1 MATALIRSLQSHG
14 LQPTAAVGHG
24 VGAVAAACAAGAVTI
39 ADGLDLAAG
48 TARSAFV
55 AASEP
60 GYALFVAPG
69 GASLTGQQARDPG
82 YWKAVLEEPADG
94 WVAGQVAGLDLAA
107 WLEIGTSATL
117 HLPSAAAP
125 SVPADPYAQ
134 LLHTVGVLWE
144 IGICGPRDR
153 STTGAEGASRPHIPI
168 RGDPALCR
176 GPGAGNLGKAELMQE
191 TQTETALAGLQRLW
205 MEVLGVDAVDEDDNF
220 LELGGHSL
228 SAIRLSTLI
237 REELNLTVPFAEIL
251 QNTVYADLREVIRRA
266 PSESDDAEVKTAEG
280 RS

>member
-1 MATALIRSLQSHG
+1 
-14 LQPTAAVGHG
+14 
-24 VGAVAAACAAGAVTI
+24 
-39 ADGLDLAAG
+39 
-48 TARSAFV
+48 
-55 AASEP
+55 
-60 GYALFVAPG
+60 
-69 GASLTGQQARDPG
+69 
-82 YWKAVLEEPADG
+82 
-94 WVAGQVAGLDLAA
+94 
-107 WLEIGTSATL
+107 
-117 HLPSAAAP
+117 
-125 SVPADPYAQ
+125 
-134 LLHTVGVLWE
+134 
-144 IGICGPRDR
+144 
-153 STTGAEGASRPHIPI
+153 
-168 RGDPALCR
+168 
-176 GPGAGNLGKAELMQE
+176 MQE